1 MESKNGKLYI
11 VATPIGN
18 IKDISFRAIEVLE
31 NVDFIICEDTR
42 VTNILLK
49 NYNIKKPLLVYNDHS
64 DQVMRN
70 KILSLLDEGKNLA
83 LVSDAGTPL
92 ISDPGYKLIQ
102 VLHKNN
108 ITVNAIPGPC
118 SVIAAL
124 SIAGVA
130 TDRFMF
136 MGFLPSKINA
146 KSAVFAEVQAIK
158 TTLVFFEAS
167 NRLLET
173 LGVIEDYFA
182 NRKVAI
188 VREITKIYEEVVK
201 GSAAQVAQYFNDHPD
216 KLRGE
221 IVLIIDSPT
230 EDETMSEAE
239 MFKQL
244 EKLMLEM
251 SLKDAVEVISSQ
263 YKISK
268 KQIYKLA
275 LKVKAI
281 L

>member
-108 ITVNAIPGPC
+108 ITVNAIPGSC

-136 MGFLPSKINA
+136 MGFLPAKVNA

-239 MFKQL
+239 IVKQL

-251 SLKDAVEVISSQ
+251 SLKDAVEVISTQ

-275 LKVKAI
+275 LKIKDI

>member
-18 IKDISFRAIEVLE
+18 IKDISFRAVEVLE
-31 NVDFIICEDTR
+31 NVDLIICEDTR
-42 VTNILLK
+42 VTNVLLR

-102 VLHKNN
+102 ALHKNN
-108 ITVNAIPGPC
+108 IIVNAIPGPC

-136 MGFLPSKINA
+136 MGFLPSKVNA
-146 KSAVFAEVQAIK
+146 KSSVFAEVQAIK

-173 LGVIEDYFA
+173 LEVIEDYFA
-182 NRKVAI
+182 NRKVVI

-201 GSAAQVAQYFNDHPD
+201 GSAVQVSQYFNNHPD

-221 IVLIIDSPT
+221 IVLIIDSPS

-239 MFKQL
+239 MVKQL

-251 SLKDAVEVISSQ
+251 SLKDAVEIISTQ
-263 YKISK
+263 HKISK

-275 LKVKAI
+275 LKVKDI

>member
-18 IKDISFRAIEVLE
+18 IKDISFRAVEVLE

-42 VTNILLK
+42 VTNVLLR
-49 NYNIKKPLLVYNDHS
+49 NYNVKKPLLVYNDHS

-102 VLHKNN
+102 ALHKNN
-108 ITVNAIPGPC
+108 IIVNAIPGPC
-118 SVIAAL
+118 SVVAAL

-136 MGFLPSKINA
+136 MGFLPSKVNA
-146 KSAVFAEVQAIK
+146 KSSVFAEVQAIK

-173 LGVIEDYFA
+173 LEVIEDYFA

-201 GSAAQVAQYFNDHPD
+201 GSAVQVAQYFNNHPD

-239 MFKQL
+239 MVKQL

-251 SLKDAVEVISSQ
+251 SLKDAVEIISTQ
-263 YKISK
+263 HKISK

-275 LKVKAI
+275 LKVKDI

>member
-42 VTNILLK
+42 VTNVLLR
-49 NYNIKKPLLVYNDHS
+49 NYNVKKPLLVYNDHS

-102 VLHKNN
+102 ALHKNN
-108 ITVNAIPGPC
+108 IIVNAIPGPC
-118 SVIAAL
+118 SVVAAL

-136 MGFLPSKINA
+136 MGFLPSKVNA
-146 KSAVFAEVQAIK
+146 KSSVFAEVQAIK
-158 TTLVFFEAS
+158 TTLVFFESS

-173 LGVIEDYFA
+173 LEVIEDYFA

-201 GSAAQVAQYFNDHPD
+201 GSAVQVAQYFNNHPD

-239 MFKQL
+239 MVKQL

-251 SLKDAVEVISSQ
+251 SLKDAVEIISTQ
-263 YKISK
+263 HKISK

-275 LKVKAI
+275 LKVKDI